1 MYILI
6 IRLNKH
12 LKQNTVNAAGRKA
25 MKLVLILFPEKELQS
40 YLVTCPFLYCIVP
53 QYGMNS
59 LINDG

>member
-40 YLVTCPFLYCIVP
+40 YLVTFLYYIFP